1 MVEKLKNGR
10 EHYGI
15 ITADID
21 PETKQITLIRG
32 AAGVKRE
39 LSKDTLKRCVDWARS
54 SLAVKYPDFEVNTDG
69 LQPS

>member
-15 ITADID
+15 IAADID
-21 PETKQITLIRG
+21 PETKQITLICG

-39 LSKDTLKRCVDWARS
+39 VSKDTLKRCIDWARS
-54 SLAVKYPDFEVNTDG
+54 RLAVKYPDFEINTDG
-69 LQPS
+69 LQVS